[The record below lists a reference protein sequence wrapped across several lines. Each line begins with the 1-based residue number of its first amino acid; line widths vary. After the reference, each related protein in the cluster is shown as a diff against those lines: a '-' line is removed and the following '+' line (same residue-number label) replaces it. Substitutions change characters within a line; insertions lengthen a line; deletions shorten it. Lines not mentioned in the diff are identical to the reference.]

1 MVIHITEYIILTVS
15 RYLIICEPL
24 DHNCSPSQSLCSVLT
39 RNDQNPGK
47 GVYMPI
53 HPIFYL
59 RTTGSTAY
67 AGFSMR
73 ILVCMELHSIGNAS
87 QSMFIQ
93 RTYLF
98 HIHFECFPLKNHI
111 EHKYLVKCK
120 ICLPS
125 LWKNPVKVNCRCEDK
140 LKNQQKN
147 AHEIWSYQGHELKM
161 KSQKLFQYGCSGI
174 FVPKN
179 DPVMKGHINSCGA
192 VLPWRILLSLH
203 LLHCLQHIIHFE
215 YFPGWRNSKSHRLK
229 MN

>member
-1 MVIHITEYIILTVS
+1 MSMFTCTLVCQFESYLGCDVYMVIHITEYIILTVS

-24 DHNCSPSQSLCSVLT
+24 DLHCSPSQSLCSVLT

-93 RTYLF
+93 RKELFFTYF
-98 HIHFECFPLKNHI
+98 I
-111 EHKYLVKCK
+111 Y
-120 ICLPS
+120 
-125 LWKNPVKVNCRCEDK
+125 
-140 LKNQQKN
+140 
-147 AHEIWSYQGHELKM
+147 
-161 KSQKLFQYGCSGI
+161 
-174 FVPKN
+174 
-179 DPVMKGHINSCGA
+179 
-192 VLPWRILLSLH
+192 ILSVS
-203 LLHCLQHIIHFE
+203 
-215 YFPGWRNSKSHRLK
+215 P
-229 MN
+229 